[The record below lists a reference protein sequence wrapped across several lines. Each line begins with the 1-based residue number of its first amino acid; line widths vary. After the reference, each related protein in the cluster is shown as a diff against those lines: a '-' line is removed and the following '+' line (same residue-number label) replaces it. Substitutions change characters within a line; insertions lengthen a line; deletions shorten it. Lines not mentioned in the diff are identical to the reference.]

1 VPEPT
6 SAAPLWRRSPNGRR
20 YCSDPLPIVG
30 IIPAAGYATRLQPL
44 RQSKEVYEVGGR
56 PVMDYLLERMQ
67 RAPCSEVRVV
77 TRPEKRDVI
86 ENATRHGATIVEAR
100 PEVLAESFLAGMR
113 GLSDED
119 VVLLGFPDSIW
130 EPVDGYG
137 SVLGLLGAGWEVAL
151 GLFRATDLRRYE
163 PVVFDESGTVT
174 RIEFKPDHPASDW
187 IWGCA
192 AAPVRALRGLAGVDE
207 PGVYFN
213 SLCPRGVV
221 GGVPLS
227 DTYIDMGTRDGL
239 REVVEMFRQRQ

>member
-1 VPEPT
+1 L
-6 SAAPLWRRSPNGRR
+6 A
-20 YCSDPLPIVG
+20 IVG

-44 RQSKEVYEVGGR
+44 RESKEVYEVGGK
-56 PVMDYLLERMQ
+56 PMMYYLLERMR

-86 ENATRHGATIVEAR
+86 DNATRQGAAIVEAS
-100 PEVLAESFLAGMR
+100 PPTLAASFLAGMR
-113 GLSDED
+113 GLADDD

-130 EPVDGYG
+130 EPVDGYRR
-137 SVLGLLGAGWEVAL
+137 VVEELGAGWEVVL

-163 PVVFDESGTVT
+163 PVVADASGTVS
-174 RIEFKPDHPASDW
+174 RIEFKPEHPSSDW

-192 AAPVRALRGLAGVDE
+192 AAPARVLRGLEGVDE
-207 PGVYFN
+207 PGVYIN

-221 GGVPLS
+221 RGVRLS

-239 REVVEMFRQRQ
+239 RQVTEMFSQRTS